1 MSDQNYLVLYVDST
15 EEWTFFCPYFFFCF
29 FFIFSIFS
37 LFFLFVCLF
46 VCLFF
51 LFVTFFFLFRIT
63 FIRICYLCNVNLL
76 YFLDEESLV
85 LVTWSKWL
93 RSNELFQKKSKQAA
107 EGVKNIDFPGV
118 LKKEHVEIPVVN

>member
-1 MSDQNYLVLYVDST
+1 MSDQNYLVLCWQYRRVN
-15 EEWTFFCPYFFFCF
+15 FFLSLLFLLF

-37 LFFLFVCLF
+37 LFCLFVCLF

-51 LFVTFFFLFRIT
+51 LFVTFLFLFRIT
-63 FIRICYLCNVNLL
+63 FIRICYLCNGNLL